1 MTAAARP
8 SSRRDKAER
17 RLPTEA
23 ADLTPGP
30 GGPRHLGIVGEDLV
44 GFRFAGCAFR
54 SCSAPRGH
62 VALEAASALGGE
74 TGAEHAL
81 RLCAQ
86 ELGPA
91 GADPARCRP
100 EAGDAQH
107 GRDRG
112 RGDVDSELQ
121 QLALDAHIAQR
132 GLSRASRRIRLRV
145 AGTSGG
151 RPRRARRRYTAVTR
165 LRPNGE
171 PAVPACGNE
180 NETGDCGATGVCR
193 HRRRVRDR
201 LLCTRD
207 LGRRRRFRT
216 RLRTSAVVPLQERH
230 EDDGCSAADQS
241 CEPPS
246 EARQRASRLRRRWG
260 RGPARL
266 EPRVQLRDIDVAI
279 EAEELGVGAEEP
291 SRVHLGG
298 SSPSRSSSSAAR
310 NLTRIR
316 VASAASRSSNPWRVR
331 ASRSVLPSW
340 NIGPAGRG

>member
-1 MTAAARP
+1 LCGGASVKGLAAAPETDVWLRLARGARASAGLDSPVDPFAHEESAYVSLVHRAHAIAAMTAAARP

-121 QLALDAHIAQR
+121 QLASHIVPRQR
-132 GLSRASRRIRLRV
+132 G
-145 AGTSGG
+145 G
-151 RPRRARRRYTAVTR
+151 RKSPSTEG
-165 LRPNGE
+165 L
-171 PAVPACGNE
+171 
-180 NETGDCGATGVCR
+180 
-193 HRRRVRDR
+193 H
-201 LLCTRD
+201 D
-207 LGRRRRFRT
+207 LDST
-216 RLRTSAVVPLQERH
+216 M
-230 EDDGCSAADQS
+230 
-241 CEPPS
+241 
-246 EARQRASRLRRRWG
+246 
-260 RGPARL
+260 L
-266 EPRVQLRDIDVAI
+266 EPICKYTH
-279 EAEELGVGAEEP
+279 EE
-291 SRVHLGG
+291 R
-298 SSPSRSSSSAAR
+298 RQKR
-310 NLTRIR
+310 R
-316 VASAASRSSNPWRVR
+316 
-331 ASRSVLPSW
+331 
-340 NIGPAGRG
+340 